1 MLQDY
6 ENDALNNLKKILINK
21 WDFVTMQ
28 AEEQVKLLI
37 LPKPKPFR
45 KNQGKKKGEFHTYC
59 LYANHARKGVVFW
72 ENLHCWQRF
81 CATAGHDGR
90 DFCLI

>member
-28 AEEQVKLLI
+28 AEEQVKPLI
-37 LPKPKPFR
+37 FPKPKRFR
-45 KNQGKKKGEFHTYC
+45 KIKVYVFTKKNG
-59 LYANHARKGVVFW
+59 
-72 ENLHCWQRF
+72 
-81 CATAGHDGR
+81 
-90 DFCLI
+90 

>member
-45 KNQGKKKGEFHTYC
+45 KNQGVCT
-59 LYANHARKGVVFW
+59 
-72 ENLHCWQRF
+72 
-81 CATAGHDGR
+81 
-90 DFCLI
+90 